1 MPCHAVASR
10 ICMPSAILV
19 DLVYERF
26 VRPLPFSP
34 TVASCRIEGSHERV
48 TLTGLKVLSETCAPR
63 DDGGD
68 MGRLDDRQGRRPRLS
83 DELGGR
89 LALTLASV
97 PPVQKPSRP
106 ALIRMSVSEMC
117 DEVVYDRFARMARAF
132 EPRQQH
138 AERAVHAVG
147 AVIETHVST

>member
-1 MPCHAVASR
+1 M
-10 ICMPSAILV
+10 
-19 DLVYERF
+19 
-26 VRPLPFSP
+26 
-34 TVASCRIEGSHERV
+34 
-48 TLTGLKVLSETCAPR
+48 TLTGLKVLNETCAPR
-63 DDGGD
+63 DDGAD
-68 MGRLDDRQGRRPRLS
+68 MGRLDDRQGRRPRQS

-97 PPVQKPSRP
+97 PPVQKPSGP

-147 AVIETHVST
+147 VVIETHVST